1 MRSVGFDFV
10 MLRRFPWTVNTSD
23 RPAALHICTH
33 GRRSVTRGGPL
44 HSAEQLQRRGA
55 QRDMLDFFLFGVMG
69 GFCPDSALQIE
80 LWPLRFQ
87 YLAFT
92 GASQEQQAQCIGRV
106 LVW

>member
-1 MRSVGFDFV
+1 
-10 MLRRFPWTVNTSD
+10 
-23 RPAALHICTH
+23 
-33 GRRSVTRGGPL
+33 
-44 HSAEQLQRRGA
+44 
-55 QRDMLDFFLFGVMG
+55 MLDFFLFGVMG

-106 LVW
+106 LVWICIKGFREAVQLLCGQPSFPLVLLEPLDAVRRIDAYPFPFRCQGKHPWRAVRARG